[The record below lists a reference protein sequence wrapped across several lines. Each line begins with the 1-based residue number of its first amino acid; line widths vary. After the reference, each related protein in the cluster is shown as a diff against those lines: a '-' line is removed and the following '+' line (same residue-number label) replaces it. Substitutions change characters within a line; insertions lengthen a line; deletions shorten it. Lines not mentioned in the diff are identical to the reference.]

1 MFLSER
7 LLRLCACQLCVFY
20 FLWAHSVEY
29 YALPFPLN
37 ADATVAFFVILAPF
51 TSVQAYSL
59 IGKGWVTSGTRI
71 VDLKSQ
77 PVVLTD
83 WNCVA

>member
-29 YALPFPLN
+29 YAICYALPFPLN
-37 ADATVAFFVILAPF
+37 ADATVVFSVILAPF

-59 IGKGWVTSGTRI
+59 IGKG
-71 VDLKSQ
+71 
-77 PVVLTD
+77 
-83 WNCVA
+83 